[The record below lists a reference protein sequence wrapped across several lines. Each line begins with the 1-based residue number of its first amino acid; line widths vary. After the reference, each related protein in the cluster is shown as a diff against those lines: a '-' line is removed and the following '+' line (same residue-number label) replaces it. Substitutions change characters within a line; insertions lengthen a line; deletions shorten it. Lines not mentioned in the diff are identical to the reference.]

1 MPPVLEQC
9 RQGLIDFLGPT
20 LPEISVRRAAVG
32 LLFSAVVLDTG
43 HAGAAHTPAA
53 DLLEGPGPHRLDR
66 PGDLDG
72 LPAGELIA
80 WAGHDH
86 PLKSALG
93 VAGLNA
99 LTALALDRGLPGVR
113 TVEDMDG
120 VDALG
125 LAPGQLVAMIGAF
138 LPFIRTLAKRGH
150 RMVVIERHP
159 HLVPADLKAVFRPPG
174 ETAAA
179 LGLAD
184 AVIIS
189 GTTLINQTLDEIL
202 DAVAPGKP
210 VVLAGPTASFY
221 PLPLFARGVKGLAG
235 CRVIDPE
242 RLLAVVTQAGAGRD
256 VLRGGAKKVVFV
268 PE

>member
-1 MPPVLEQC
+1 
-9 RQGLIDFLGPT
+9 LIDFLGPD
-20 LPEISVRRAAVG
+20 LAGISVQRAAIGV
-32 LLFSAVVLDTG
+32 LFSAVILDTG
-43 HAGAAHTPAA
+43 HGGTAHTPAA

-66 PGDLDG
+66 PGELEGFSAD
-72 LPAGELIA
+72 ELIS

-99 LTALALDRGLPGVR
+99 LTSLALDRGLPGVK
-113 TVEDMDG
+113 TVDDIDG

-125 LAPGQLVAMIGAF
+125 LVPGQLVAMVGAF

-150 RMVVIERHP
+150 RMVVFERHP
-159 HLVPADLKAVFRPPG
+159 HLVPADLKDAFRPP
-174 ETAAA
+174 EEMAAA
-179 LGLAD
+179 LDAAD

-189 GTTLINQTLDEIL
+189 GTTLVNQTLDEIL

-210 VVLAGPTASFY
+210 VVLAGPTASFW
-221 PLPLFARGVKGLAG
+221 PGPLFKRGVKGLAG
-235 CRVIDPE
+235 CRVVDPE
-242 RLLAVVTQAGAGRD
+242 RLLAVVSQAGAGRD

-268 PE
+268 PDESDTIFDN

>member
-1 MPPVLEQC
+1 MPVILQQC
-9 RQGLIDFLGPT
+9 RQELIDFLGPT
-20 LPEISVRRAAVG
+20 LKTISVKRAVVG

-53 DLLEGPGPHRLDR
+53 YVLERPGPHRLDR

-72 LPAGELIA
+72 LAAEELLG

-99 LTALALDRGLPGVR
+99 LTALALDRGLPGVK
-113 TVEDMDG
+113 TVGDIDG

-125 LAPGQLVAMIGAF
+125 LAPGQSVAMVGAF
-138 LPFIRTLAKRGH
+138 RPFIRTLAQRGH
-150 RMVVIERHP
+150 PVKVIERHP
-159 HLVPADLKAVFRPPG
+159 HLVPTDFQVDVRPPA
-174 ETAAA
+174 ETAA
-179 LGLAD
+179 LLDQAD
-184 AVIIS
+184 AVIVS
-189 GTTLINQTLDEIL
+189 GTTLVNRTLDEIL

-210 VVLAGPTASFY
+210 VVLAGPTASFC
-221 PLPLFARGVKGLAG
+221 PAPLFRRGVKALAG

-256 VLRGGAKKVVFV
+256 VLRAAARKVVFV